1 MIKLLKKNEEPTE
14 IKWYVWGLFF
24 FLKVQNVVV

>member
-1 MIKLLKKNEEPTE
+1 MIKLKKKNEEPTE